1 MKGFPITL
9 ERKTEKSKIMVILN
23 PIIFTLLALA
33 ACGIIIG
40 IMGFNPIEV
49 YSKMI
54 SKAFFDMRGIR
65 KSITAGL
72 PLMLCGLG
80 VAVAFKMNLCNI
92 GAEGQYAIGAL
103 CGGAWAL
110 FGPQLPG
117 ALGILMMFIVC
128 FAGGA
133 IWALICAL
141 LKAYWNINE
150 TITTLMLNY
159 IALILMDFF
168 CYGPWKE
175 PKQNV
180 GQTSKISESLLLPD
194 IPGTKISTG
203 FIIAILMAVLMYLF
217 FKYTTTG
224 YQISVIKNS
233 MTAARYAGMNIKRTI
248 ITVLTISGGL
258 AGLAGFVQ
266 VTGVVG
272 RVQAAMP
279 NNAGYTAIVIAYLA
293 NFNPIAII
301 IVSILFGGLQNS
313 SATVQVM
320 GVPSDIATMMQ
331 GAIMLFVIAGAF
343 FHNYKLT
350 FQKKSVHKKGGEA
363 A

>member
-1 MKGFPITL
+1 
-9 ERKTEKSKIMVILN
+9 MVVLN
-23 PIIFTLLALA
+23 PIIFTILALA

-40 IMGFNPIEV
+40 ALGFNPLEV
-49 YSKMI
+49 YTKMI
-54 SKAFFDMRGIR
+54 SKAFFDVRGIR

-72 PLMLCGLG
+72 PLMLCGLS
-80 VAVAFKMNLCNI
+80 VAVAFRMNLNNI
-92 GAEGQYAIGAL
+92 GAEGQYAVGAL

-110 FGPQLPG
+110 FGPRLPG
-117 ALGILMMFIVC
+117 GLGILAMFLVC

-133 IWALICAL
+133 IWAAVCAL
-141 LKAYWNINE
+141 LKAYWNVNE

-180 GQTSKISESLLLPD
+180 GQTSRIPESLLLPD
-194 IPGTKISTG
+194 IPGTKISVG
-203 FIIAILMAVLMYLF
+203 FLLAVLMAVLIYLF

-233 MTAARYAGMNIKRTI
+233 LTAARYAGINIKKNI
-248 ITVLTISGGL
+248 LTVLTISGGL

-293 NFNPIAII
+293 NFNPIAVI
-301 IVSILFGGLQNS
+301 IVSILFGGLVNS

-343 FHNYKLT
+343 FHKYKLT
-350 FQKKSVHKKGGEA
+350 FRKKAVVKKGGEA

>member
-1 MKGFPITL
+1 MKGFPITF
-9 ERKTEKSKIMVILN
+9 EKRTGKSKIMVILN
-23 PIIFTLLALA
+23 PVIFTLLALA

-40 IMGFNPIEV
+40 LMGFSPLEV

-54 SKAFFDMRGIR
+54 TKAFFETRGLR

-72 PLMLCGLG
+72 PLMLCGLS
-80 VAVAFKMNLCNI
+80 VAMAFKMNLNNI
-92 GAEGQYAIGAL
+92 GAEGQYAMGAL

-110 FGPQLPG
+110 FGPQLP
-117 ALGILMMFIVC
+117 APLGIIVMFLVC

-133 IWALICAL
+133 LWAMICAL
-141 LKAYWNINE
+141 LKAYWNVNE

-180 GQTSKISESLLLPD
+180 GHTAKIPGSLLLPD
-194 IPGTKISTG
+194 IPGTKISIG
-203 FIIAILMAVLMYLF
+203 FLIAILMAVLMYLF
-217 FKYTTTG
+217 FKYTTSG

-233 MTAARYAGMNIKRTI
+233 MTAARYAGINIKKSI
-248 ITVLTISGGL
+248 LTVLTISGGL
-258 AGLAGFVQ
+258 AGLAGFIQ
-266 VTGVVG
+266 VSGVVG

-279 NNAGYTAIVIAYLA
+279 NNAGYTGIVIAYLA
-293 NFNPIAII
+293 NFNPIAVI

-343 FHNYKLT
+343 FHRYKPVLR
-350 FQKKSVHKKGGEA
+350 KKTITEKGGEA

>member
-1 MKGFPITL
+1 MKITL
-9 ERKTEKSKIMVILN
+9 ERKTKKSKLMVVLN
-23 PIIFTLLALA
+23 PILFTLLSLA
-33 ACGIIIG
+33 VCGIILG
-40 IMGFNPIEV
+40 IMGFHPIEV
-49 YSKMI
+49 YTKMI
-54 SKAFFDMRGIR
+54 SKAFFSMRGLR

-80 VAVAFKMNLCNI
+80 VAIAFKMNLSNI
-92 GAEGQYAIGAL
+92 GAEGQYAVGAL

-110 FGPQLPG
+110 FGPKLPG
-117 ALGILMMFIVC
+117 ILGILMMFVVC

-133 IWALICAL
+133 IWAFVCAL
-141 LKAYWNINE
+141 LKAFWNINE

-168 CYGPWKE
+168 CLGPWKE

-180 GQTSKISESLLLPD
+180 GQTSKIPDSLILPD
-194 IPGTKISTG
+194 IPGTEISVG
-203 FIIAILMAVLMYLF
+203 FLIAILMAVLMYLF

-233 MTAARYAGMNIKRTI
+233 MTAARYAGINIKKCI
-248 ITVLTISGGL
+248 LTVLTISGGL

-266 VTGVVG
+266 VSGVVG
-272 RVQAAMP
+272 RVQAGMP
-279 NNAGYTAIVIAYLA
+279 NNAGYTAIVVAYLA
-293 NFNPIAII
+293 NFNPIAVI

-313 SATVQVM
+313 SSTVQVM

-331 GAIMLFVIAGAF
+331 GAIMIFVIAGAF
-343 FHNYKLT
+343 FHKYK
-350 FQKKSVHKKGGEA
+350 FIIQKGGKS
-363 A
+363 

>member
-1 MKGFPITL
+1 MKITL
-9 ERKTEKSKIMVILN
+9 ERKTKKSKVMVILN
-23 PIIFTLLALA
+23 PILFTLLALA
-33 ACGIIIG
+33 ACGIILG
-40 IMGFNPIEV
+40 IMGFNPLEV
-49 YSKMI
+49 YTKMI
-54 SKAFFDMRGIR
+54 SKAFFSTRGLR

-80 VAVAFKMNLCNI
+80 VAIGYKMNLNNI
-92 GAEGQYAIGAL
+92 GAEGQYAVGAL

-117 ALGILMMFIVC
+117 FLGILVMFFIC

-133 IWALICAL
+133 LWAFVCAL
-141 LKAYWNINE
+141 LKAYWNVNE
-150 TITTLMLNY
+150 IITTLMLNY

-168 CYGPWKE
+168 CLGPWKE

-180 GQTSKISESLLLPD
+180 GQTSKIPENLRLPN
-194 IPGTKISTG
+194 IPGTSISLG
-203 FIIAILMAVLMYLF
+203 FLIALLMAVLLYLF

-224 YQISVIKNS
+224 YQVTVIKNS
-233 MTAARYAGMNIKRTI
+233 MTAARYAGMNIKKCI
-248 ITVLTISGGL
+248 LTVLTISGGL

-266 VTGVVG
+266 VSGVVG
-272 RVQAAMP
+272 RVQAGMP

-293 NFNPIAII
+293 NFNPIAVI

-331 GAIMLFVIAGAF
+331 GAIMLFVIAGSF
-343 FHNYKLT
+343 FHKYKLL
-350 FQKKSVHKKGGEA
+350 FQKKSTSLKGGETA
-363 A
+363 